1 MFTDIDVLG
10 AFVPAITVWLFAAL
24 AIFIVADVL
33 LTKAGFY
40 RLFWHTAL
48 VRVSL
53 FVFCFCA
60 AGLASAPT

>member
-1 MFTDIDVLG
+1 MFADVDVLG
-10 AFVPAITVWLFAAL
+10 AFVPGIAVWLLGAL
-24 AIFIVADVL
+24 VIFIILDVL

-53 FVFCFCA
+53 FVCWFCA
-60 AGLASAPT
+60 VGLVTASV